1 MAENKEK
8 GLVIIF
14 TGNGKGKTT
23 AALGTVLR
31 ATGYGWKIYIVFFL
45 KGKRNSGEYSALSRL
60 PNVVISR
67 FGLRAFT
74 DPQSIKPEEKTQAT
88 RAFTAVQKAVMSGD
102 YQLVVLDEVNVAISY
117 NLVTLDE
124 VIELINDKPSHVELI
139 LTGRYA
145 DTRLLEAA
153 DLVTEMVN
161 IKHPFEKGIQ
171 ARKGIE
177 Y

>member
-1 MAENKEK
+1 LAEKKEK
-8 GLVIIF
+8 GLVLVF

-31 ATGYGWKIYIVFFL
+31 AAGHGWKIYIVFFF
-45 KGKRNSGEYSALSRL
+45 KGKRDSGEFTALSKL
-60 PNVVISR
+60 TDVVISR
-67 FGLRAFT
+67 FGLKPFT
-74 DPQSIKPEEKTQAT
+74 DPKNIKPEEKDQG
-88 RAFTAVQKAVMSGD
+88 RKAFAAARKAVMSGD
-102 YQLVVLDEVNVAISY
+102 YDLVVLDEINIAVRY
-117 NLVTLDE
+117 NLVTPDE
-124 VIELINDKPSHVELI
+124 VIELIKEKPSNVQLV

-145 DTRLLEAA
+145 DNGVLEAA

-161 IKHPFEKGIQ
+161 IKHPFEKGIK

>member
-1 MAENKEK
+1 MGKKGK
-8 GLVIIF
+8 GLVLVF

-31 ATGYGWKIYIVFFL
+31 SAGYGRKIFIVFFL
-45 KGKRNSGEYSALSRL
+45 KGKRDSGEFVSLSKL
-60 PNVVISR
+60 PDVVISR
-67 FGLRAFT
+67 SGLRPFA
-74 DPQSIKPEEKTQAT
+74 DPKNIKPEEKIQA
-88 RAFTAVQKAVMSGD
+88 RQAFDAAREAVMSSD
-102 YQLVVLDEVNVAISY
+102 YQLVVMDEINVAISY

-124 VIELINDKPSHVELI
+124 VIELIKEKPAHVDLI

-145 DTRLLEAA
+145 DNRLLEAA

-161 IKHPFEKGIQ
+161 VKHPFEKGIK

>member
-1 MAENKEK
+1 MTVKKEK
-8 GLVIIF
+8 GLVLVF

-23 AALGTVLR
+23 AALGTIMR
-31 ATGYGWKIYIVFFL
+31 SAGYGWKIFVVFFL
-45 KGKRNSGEYSALSRL
+45 KGKRDSGEFMSLAKL
-60 PNVVISR
+60 PNIEVSR
-67 FGLRAFT
+67 YGLRPFAN
-74 DPQSIKPEEKTQAT
+74 PANLKPEDKAQA
-88 RAFTAVQKAVMSGD
+88 RKAFEAGHKAVTSGV
-102 YQLVVLDEVNVAISY
+102 YRLVVVDEINVAIEY
-117 NLVTLDE
+117 NLVNLNE
-124 VIELINDKPSHVELI
+124 VIELIREKPDDVDII

-161 IKHPFEKGIQ
+161 VKHPFEKGIQ

>member
-1 MAENKEK
+1 MATEKER
-8 GLVIIF
+8 GLALVF

-31 ATGYGWKIYIVFFL
+31 AAGYGQKIYIVFFL
-45 KGKRNSGEYSALSRL
+45 KGKRDSGEFVTLSKL
-60 PNVVISR
+60 PGVVVSR
-67 FGLRAFT
+67 FGLRAFA
-74 DPQSIKPEEKTQAT
+74 DPKNVKPEEKIQA
-88 RAFTAVQKAVMSGD
+88 RKAFSAARKAVMSGE
-102 YQLVVLDEVNVAISY
+102 YQLVVMDEINVAVSY
-117 NLVTLDE
+117 NLVNPNE
-124 VIELINDKPSHVELI
+124 VIELIKEKPPHVDLI

-145 DTRLLEAA
+145 DNRVLEAA

-161 IKHPFEKGIQ
+161 VKHPFEKGIK